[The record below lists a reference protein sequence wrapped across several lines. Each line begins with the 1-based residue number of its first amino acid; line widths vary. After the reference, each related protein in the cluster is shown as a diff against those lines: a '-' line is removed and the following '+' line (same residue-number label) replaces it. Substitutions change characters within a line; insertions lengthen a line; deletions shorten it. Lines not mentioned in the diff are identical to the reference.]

1 LSQYGVRFADRALHS
16 VMRQNLDA
24 SRAALELE
32 LATGEC
38 LTLLAAPGEAE
49 TETEGEEGVLR
60 FLGERPGVIAAP
72 AFVPVPAPV
81 RDGEFVVELD
91 REEGALRFFDG
102 GVEVLLLLLLLFLL
116 LLLLLLLSL
125 SAEI

>member
-1 LSQYGVRFADRALHS
+1 
-16 VMRQNLDA
+16 MRQNLDA

-38 LTLLAAPGEAE
+38 LTLLAAPGEAETETE